1 MASLTQ
7 SLVTNKGT
15 EFQVLWTSIIY
26 GLTRSK
32 ELVDQSRKFG
42 FGISYQDVKNLVAS
56 WARDETENNCPPLE
70 IAEEYPAVVVMDND
84 DFKTDT
90 LIGAS
95 ETNHR
100 TNVMFVQNENL
111 VKDNIYI

>member
-1 MASLTQ
+1 MVSLTQ

-26 GLTRSK
+26 GFTRSK

-42 FGISYQDVKNLVAS
+42 FGISHQDVKNLVAS

-84 DFKTDT
+84 DFKTNT
-90 LIGAS
+90 LTGAS
-95 ETNHR
+95 ETNLEL
-100 TNVMFVQNENL
+100 TLCLSKM
-111 VKDNIYI
+111 KI